1 MARKRNWSRAHAA
14 RLLWRAG
21 FGGTPKE
28 IDYWARRGKRETI
41 DWLIRGGRGPHGAKR
56 MVGHAP
62 RVGTTLDPFNEWGHD
77 QLWWLDKMVRSQ
89 RPLVEKM
96 TLFWHDHFAT
106 RDADT
111 PLMLAQNNK
120 LRKGALG
127 SFPSLLTAV
136 TLDPAMQEFL
146 SLVNSNKR
154 APNENYARELLELFT
169 LGAGNGYTETD
180 VREAARALTGF
191 RGTASNGKPLTVYFD
206 ATRWDAGNKTL
217 LGKTG
222 AWGYKDVLRIAVASP
237 KHGPF
242 LVEKLWSYFIP
253 EPLSSATR
261 KRLARVYVKS
271 GHKIAP
277 VVREILEHPALY
289 SHLEDPRMVKWPVV
303 HIAGTLRSAGK
314 GIDTDAW
321 TWISAEMGQQL
332 FNPPSVAGWD
342 TGTAW
347 MSTATM
353 RARFLCASY
362 LVSKPPLKVTK
373 NSIPTSWSSSKHIA
387 KARSATGS
395 PWTSDATDREL
406 KRMAKEFLSAGRG
419 RGDKLQPWQAEIT
432 QSALRHLLLAGPDAS
447 LH

>member
-28 IDYWARRGKRETI
+28 IDYWARRSKAQTI
-41 DWLIRGGRGPHGAKR
+41 NWLIKGGRGPHGAR
-56 MVGHAP
+56 RVVGPAP
-62 RVGTTLDPFNEWGHD
+62 RVGKPLDPVNEWGHD

-106 RDADT
+106 RDSDT
-111 PLMLAQNNK
+111 PLMLDQNK
-120 LRKGALG
+120 KFRRGALG
-127 SFPSLLTAV
+127 SFPKLLETV

-154 APNENYARELLELFT
+154 APNENFARELLELFT
-169 LGAGNGYTETD
+169 LGAGNGYTEND

-191 RGTASNGKPLTVYFD
+191 RGNYSNGQPLTIYFD
-206 ATRWDAGNKTL
+206 PARWDTGNKTL

-222 AWGYKDVLRIAVASP
+222 PWGYQDVLRIAVSSQ

-242 LVEKLWSYFIP
+242 LVEKLWNFFIP
-253 EPLSSATR
+253 EPITPATR
-261 KRLARVYVKS
+261 KRLVRIYGRS
-271 GHKIAP
+271 RHKIAP
-277 VVREILEHPALY
+277 VVREILAHPALY
-289 SHLEDPRMVKWPVV
+289 SHLEDPRMIKWPVV
-303 HIAGTLRSAGK
+303 QIAGALRSAGK

-321 TWISAEMGQQL
+321 TWISAEMGQEL
-332 FNPPSVAGWD
+332 FRPPSVAGWD

-353 RARFLCASY
+353 RARFLCATY
-362 LVSKPPLKVTK
+362 LVSKPPMKVNK
-373 NSIPTSWSSSKHIA
+373 NAIPTSWSAAKHIA
-387 KARSATGS
+387 KARAATGR

-406 KRMAKEFLSAGRG
+406 KRMSKEFLSVGRR
-419 RGDKLQPWQAEIT
+419 RGERLEPWQAEVT